1 MHWSKSP
8 IHYIDF
14 EGSPGSGVVE
24 YGVATLLAGKI
35 TSVRTRMCGAAAPI
49 TAIDLSVHGLSD
61 ATLEGAALM
70 KDDWEFFTGIRQ
82 TGPFAAHFAGTEN
95 AMLRN
100 VWPYAR
106 QSPDFAKRGA
116 TTNEWGPW
124 IDTGQLVRQLYR
136 GLISARLE
144 DLIDSFKLRPQLEAE
159 TEKHC
164 PPDRRFFHA
173 ALFDA
178 IAGALLLQAMLN
190 QPHFAG
196 VTVRWLLQQST
207 LEPFK
212 RGGLQQSQM
221 QFPGQTL

>member
-1 MHWSKSP
+1 MHWSRTP
-8 IHYIDF
+8 IHFIDF

-24 YGVATLLAGKI
+24 YGVVTMLGGKVAG
-35 TSVRTRMCGAAAPI
+35 TRTRICGTAAPI
-49 TAIDLSVHGLSD
+49 TAIDNSVHGLSD

-70 KDDWEFFTGIRQ
+70 RDDWEYFAAIRQ

-95 AMLRN
+95 AMLRK

-106 QSPDFAKRGA
+106 QSPDFSRPGE

-136 GLISARLE
+136 GVDSARLE
-144 DLIDSFKLRPQLEAE
+144 DLIDNFKLRGELDATAAE
-159 TEKHC
+159 HC
-164 PPDRRFFHA
+164 PTDRCFFHA

-178 IAGALLLQAMLN
+178 LAGAILLTAMLR

-196 VTVRWLLQQST
+196 VTIPWLLQQSA

-212 RGGLQQSQM
+212 RGGMQQ
-221 QFPGQTL
+221 GQLFR